1 MKASFFKTSFK
12 VVGVA
17 SSTPRCMPK
26 LEPVT
31 LPSITKTFFPFCAN
45 AAPKLETKVVL
56 PVPPLPEITEI
67 MAVIKY
73 TLLQRHYIDSQK
85 DNANKYKHSKSLYCK
100 GVKMGSVKDLQTLE
114 KPTETQS
121 GEGIFEFSDR
131 WSAFDWGTMPDGI
144 PGKGPALAMMAA
156 HTFEQLEK
164 EALTRITLA

>member
-67 MAVIKY
+67 MEGIKY

-100 GVKMGSVKDLQTLE
+100 GVKKWQKDFLSKFGLLLQTHL
-114 KPTETQS
+114 
-121 GEGIFEFSDR
+121 F
-131 WSAFDWGTMPDGI
+131 
-144 PGKGPALAMMAA
+144 LAKVLMIWQDMEYAN
-156 HTFEQLEK
+156 
-164 EALTRITLA
+164 